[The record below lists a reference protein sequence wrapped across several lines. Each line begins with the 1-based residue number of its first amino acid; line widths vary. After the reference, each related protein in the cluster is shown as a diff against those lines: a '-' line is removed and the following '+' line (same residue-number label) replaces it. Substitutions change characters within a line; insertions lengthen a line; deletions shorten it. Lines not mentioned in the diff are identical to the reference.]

1 MIKNIPSCLKKEKFL
16 FAAGLGLVLSVN
28 LYLRSFPVNFPQL
41 KDQAK
46 EIVRQIVQQ
55 QAMAE
60 VHKKFPQFYYSAKDA
75 IVQSE
80 IKQYYNFNRK
90 NIRAQTGGFYA
101 NMKNRYQDDA
111 GQTYLMELDCWHW
124 ARYVENVLKYGH
136 PGDEVIAGK
145 QWDMFM
151 LAPAGAFIN
160 WEQFL
165 FYFSASLYKIF
176 SLFKHVPLFT
186 FCFYLPLFFVS
197 VFLIILYLFSYCYGG
212 HIAGLTSGF
221 IVGLAPIFM
230 PRSCAGWFD
239 TDVLNMILPVLI
251 VWAYL
256 MPLRTSSRKWK
267 ISWIAISALLVGL
280 FSFTWSRW
288 WFILLVILIYE
299 LLTCGWGLGRYF
311 YHFFIRGKASALAFG
326 ALPGL
331 RGRAL
336 SACAFLFL
344 SLAFVR
350 ITAGADPLVA
360 LFNQVRQALILN
372 QPLMSSVWPN
382 VYSTV
387 GELRKVDMLEI
398 NRLAGEGWIIILSL
412 VCMAVLLARAFMD
425 REFSAFKRASV
436 IIFAAWFL
444 SMAFASLRG
453 VRFVVFLLVPLA
465 ISLGWLMNDIYL
477 YFRKRDNK
485 WAAAFVICASLVIC
499 FIPVKKGYASAKGIY
514 PLMDDTWYKVL
525 NLIKEKTPQDTI
537 INSWWDFGDW
547 FKVVSRRRVIFDGQ
561 SQDIPQA
568 YWMAKAM
575 LSANEEEST
584 AILRMLNNAGN
595 KAFEI
600 MNGHIKN
607 ELQAV
612 LLLEYVLTLP
622 QDKAD
627 EVLNKFLARPAAQ
640 TVSKIIFSRPA
651 SALFVVDHTMPLK
664 MPAIS
669 YLGNWN
675 FAKVYIA
682 KNLNKLEKNQIV
694 EYLKSVKGDDQR
706 IQTFYQEAFLISANN
721 LDEWL
726 SARMQFYSALL
737 NGTEKNG
744 QVYFDNGFIYNISDS
759 SLQSNSG
766 QIVRS
771 VFVFKNDNLTETL
784 NPQANVNFSALVYE
798 TKGAYKLILLER
810 ELANSLF
817 VRLYF
822 LEGRGLRHF
831 SPFVE
836 SEEGNNYIRF
846 FAITW

>member
-1 MIKNIPSCLKKEKFL
+1 MKKEKIL
-16 FAAGLGLVLSVN
+16 FAVGLAVVLSVN
-28 LYLRSFPVNFPQL
+28 LYLRSFPVHFPQL
-41 KDQAK
+41 KTQAK

-80 IKQYYNFNRK
+80 IKQYYRFNLE
-90 NIRAQTGGFYA
+90 NIRKQTGDFYA
-101 NMKNRYQDDA
+101 NMKNRYQDDS

-124 ARYVENVLKYGH
+124 GRYVENTLKYGH
-136 PGDEVIAGK
+136 PGDEVIGGK

-151 LAPAGAFIN
+151 LAPEGAFIN

-165 FYFSASLYKIF
+165 FYLSAFLYKIF
-176 SLFKHVPLFT
+176 SFFNPVPVFT

-197 VFLIILYLFSYCYGG
+197 VFSVILYLFSYRYGG

-221 IVGLAPIFM
+221 IVGLAPIFL

-239 TDVLNMILPVLI
+239 TDVLNMILPLLI
-251 VWAYL
+251 VWAYI
-256 MPLRTSSRKWK
+256 MPFLSEQRKWK
-267 ISWIAISALLVGL
+267 IFWTASSALLVGL

-299 LLTCGWGLGRYF
+299 FLTCGWAIGRSFYNFIIRSKALNPQASGEDLNKERLEYF
-311 YHFFIRGKASALAFG
+311 RL
-326 ALPGL
+326 
-331 RGRAL
+331 RAL
-336 SACAFLFL
+336 SVCVFLFL

-350 ITAGADPLVA
+350 MIAGADPLVA
-360 LFNQVRQALILN
+360 VFNQIRQALILN
-372 QPLMSSVWPN
+372 KPLMSSVWPN

-387 GELRKVDMLEI
+387 GELRKVDMFEI
-398 NRLAGEGWIIILSL
+398 NRLAGEAWILIISL
-412 VCMAVLLARAFMD
+412 VCMAVLLVRSFID
-425 REFSAFKRASV
+425 REFPAFKRASI
-436 IIFAAWFL
+436 IIFAAWFI

-465 ISLGWLMNDIYL
+465 VSLGWVMNDIYA
-477 YFRKRDNK
+477 YFRKKDNK
-485 WAAAFVICASLVIC
+485 WAMVFVICVISVIC
-499 FIPVKKGYASAKGIY
+499 LIPVKKGYAIAKGIY

-525 NLIKEKTPQDTI
+525 NLVKEKTPQDTI

-575 LSANEEEST
+575 LSANEEESA
-584 AILRMLNNAGN
+584 AILRMLNNGGN

-612 LLLEYVLTLP
+612 LLLEYALTLP

-627 EVLNKFLARPAAQ
+627 EVLKKFLPSSTAQ

-651 SALFVVDHTMPLK
+651 SALFVVDHTMSLK

-682 KNLNKLEKNQIV
+682 QNLNKLEKNPIV
-694 EYLKSVKGDDQR
+694 EYLKSVKGDEQR
-706 IQTFYQEAFLISANN
+706 MQTFYQEAFLITANN

-744 QVYFDNGFIYNISDS
+744 QVYFDGGFIYNAADG

-766 QIVRS
+766 QIPRS
-771 VFVFKNDNLTETL
+771 VFVFKNDNLIESV

-798 TKGAYKLILLER
+798 SKEGYKLILLDR
-810 ELANSLF
+810 ELASSLF

-822 LEGRGLRHF
+822 LEGKGLRHF
-831 SPFVE
+831 SPFVD
-836 SEEGNNYIRF
+836 SQEGNNYIRF
-846 FAITW
+846 FAINW